1 MNIDLF
7 TLTCKFINH
16 ISMFLYVFS
25 SSVFPDRT
33 IILSTHHM
41 DEADVLGDRIAI
53 IAQGKLRCCGS
64 SLFLKNRFGSGYYL
78 TLERADDEEEEEE
91 KPPVTEDGIPFIP
104 VKDNII
110 PVKDDAIPV
119 KDDVIPVKDDVK
131 PVKDDF
137 VPVEDDIFAQ
147 QPESRP
153 STAGSVRST
162 IDVLVSWCWWFT
174 EVRGVFKDA
183 TYIKK

>member
-1 MNIDLF
+1 MYEYR
-7 TLTCKFINH
+7 FIYFD
-16 ISMFLYVFS
+16 MFLYVLS

-78 TLERADDEEEEEE
+78 TLERADDEEEEE

-110 PVKDDAIPV
+110 PVKDDA
-119 KDDVIPVKDDVK
+119 IPVKDDVK

-162 IDVLVSWCWWFT
+162 IDVLVSWC
-174 EVRGVFKDA
+174 
-183 TYIKK
+183 